1 MLASYQL
8 CNYFLFSTCPTP
20 PCILATVSSLRHLK
34 SRTGDT
40 RRTRETWELVEP
52 SCKGRRWGGGG
63 ETTILMSVTQS
74 PVRLPNQSDAQSPAP
89 LRPLRP
95 LNWVS
100 TTCGQI
106 PGKILPP
113 PLRCLILQS
122 ENRLGDATAH
132 LINTVCNQL
141 PHRDPLCAQLLPRI
155 L

>member
-34 SRTGDT
+34 SRTGEYQKNERDRGT
-40 RRTRETWELVEP
+40 RRTKLQGQEID
-52 SCKGRRWGGGG
+52 GGGGG
-63 ETTILMSVTQS
+63 EETTTLMSVTQT
-74 PVRLPNQSDAQSPAP
+74 PARLPNQSDAQSPAP

-100 TTCGQI
+100 TTCRWI
-106 PGKILPP
+106 PAKILLPS
-113 PLRCLILQS
+113 LRCLRRRK
-122 ENRLGDATAH
+122 NRLGDAMAR

-141 PHRDPLCAQLLPRI
+141 PHRDPLCARLLP
-155 L
+155 